1 MPLNIITA
9 AEGDWFHSLSPEMQK
24 QYLEEHPQSKYA
36 KMAKS
41 GEAEDKSPELK
52 SVNRP
57 GPDKHPAVVHH
68 GESHTE
74 PMNEHT
80 KQVVQKLPKHLQTFF
95 HEKEYEPNS
104 PVRKKLANFAHNS
117 VHHMV
122 KTVVGE
128 VREWKGAASALKD
141 LASGTKYRDLDHH
154 KREALY
160 NTAKFIA
167 TVAFMVAAGT
177 ALEGGTEGIG
187 ELLKSGVGIALGRE
201 AMAHVLAKSGANAIV
216 HSSLARIQSQSGIAV
231 VVGSNDASD
240 EEDRQV
246 LTKFI
251 QHFANAL
258 QHADINPNDLAK
270 DLKAEEST
278 MRVIKSKKPTTASTE
293 TAEKWSKDVTDK
305 EKFHTPPGLFS
316 ESADKIAHFMK
327 SHSDSLKQ
335 AIDRVNFYKQ
345 RGGKN
350 LSDEEGKKLDAAM
363 DKIREL
369 FGKPA
374 KG

>member
-9 AEGDWFHSLSPEMQK
+9 AEGDWFHSLSAEMQK
-24 QYLEEHPQSKYA
+24 QYLEEHPNSKYA
-36 KMAKS
+36 KVAKS
-41 GEAEDKSPELK
+41 GDAEDKGPELK
-52 SVNRP
+52 SINRP

-80 KQVVQKLPKHLQTFF
+80 KQVVQKLPKHVQTFF
-95 HEKEYEPNS
+95 HEKEFEPNS
-104 PVRKKLANFAHNS
+104 PVRKKIANFAHNS

-154 KREALY
+154 KREALAE
-160 NTAKFIA
+160 TAKFVA
-167 TVAFMVAAGT
+167 TVAITVAAGS
-177 ALEGGTEGIG
+177 AFEGGTEGIAA
-187 ELLKSGVGIALGRE
+187 LLKSGLGIALARE

-216 HSSLARIQSQSGIAV
+216 HSSLTRVQSQSGIAV
-231 VVGSNDASD
+231 YANDASD

-278 MRVIKSKKPTTASTE
+278 MRVIKSRKPRTE
-293 TAEKWSKDVTDK
+293 TAEKWSGAVTDK
-305 EKFHTPPGLFS
+305 ETFHTPPGLFK
-316 ESADKIAHFMK
+316 ESADKIARFMK

-335 AIDRVNFYKQ
+335 AIDRINFYKE
-345 RGGKN
+345 RAGKN
-350 LSDEEGKKLDAAM
+350 LSDEEKNKLDDAM
-363 DKIREL
+363 NKVREL

-374 KG
+374 KAD